1 MEEQIHRCLY
11 STSEMTSIKEK
22 FLEETIDDV
31 KCKIGNDE
39 KLSSKAEKSQVKAK
53 PKGDKKI

>member
-1 MEEQIHRCLY
+1 
-11 STSEMTSIKEK
+11 MTSIKEK